1 MDKIKLSTD
10 WICIATS
17 GATVDGREIS
27 AKDVL
32 DMAET
37 YDPKEYTALIW
48 AEHFRWS
55 NYGQV
60 LEVKA
65 EEKDGQAKLYAKIS
79 PNAQLLSVNQ
89 QGQKLFT
96 SIEIYPNFNNTG
108 KAYLGGLAI
117 TDSPA
122 SRGTTQLNFSAR
134 NIPDGTQFGAP
145 EKFKFTV
152 QEQESQLD
160 EEQVKRAFS
169 ALRRFF
175 FGDEHKKTK
184 VEPTFNLAD
193 IGSPQQ
199 QEEFSLTKEELTAA
213 IAAGVTQ
220 AFAAQNQAQEPKA
233 PNEPAPKPEEAETV
247 TKKEYNALKAQFD
260 ELSNKFN
267 ALSTQAVTQTPAGA
281 PENFTAAQT
290 PIF

>member
-65 EEKDGQAKLYAKIS
+65 EEKDGQAKLFAKIR
-79 PNAQLLSVNQ
+79 PNSQLLSVNQ

-145 EKFKFTV
+145 EEFKFTV

-175 FGDEHKKTK
+175 SGCGNTKPK
-184 VEPTFNLAD
+184 VEPTFAN

-233 PNEPAPKPEEAETV
+233 QSEPTPKPEEAETV

-281 PENFTAAQT
+281 PESFTAAQT